1 MNHYKNRTQL
11 KDDAKDKLTGHY
23 GFFIG
28 AMLFIG
34 IASSIISWF
43 LTGSFSTDTAVG
55 YIIFE
60 AVSFIITVFLG
71 LFSVGSA
78 LVYLKCAC
86 GTPFTF
92 TDLFYGFTHNQNQ
105 GLILSLAV
113 NAVTL
118 LMIPVDLYST
128 KVYNETG
135 SYMDLLGIYFGGMA
149 IVLIIEFF
157 VQLLLMPCFY
167 LMLDYPNKSAGEL
180 LRLSFQV
187 MKTHLGRLFLLE
199 LSFLPLLLLGA
210 LSFIGVL
217 WVVPYMNMT
226 YALFYLDIMKP
237 EQEV

>member
-1 MNHYKNRTQL
+1 MNHYKTRTQL
-11 KDDAKDKLTGHY
+11 KDDAKDRLTGHY

-34 IASSIISWF
+34 IASSIISGF
-43 LTGSFSTDTAVG
+43 LTSSFSTDTTVG

-60 AVSFIITVFLG
+60 AVSFIITIFLG

-86 GTPFTF
+86 GTPITF

-105 GLILSLAV
+105 GIIISLAV
-113 NAVTL
+113 NAVNL
-118 LMIPVDLYST
+118 LMIPVELYST

-135 SYMDLLGIYFGGMA
+135 SYLRLFGTYFGGMA
-149 IVLIIEFF
+149 LVLIIEFF
-157 VQLLLMPCFY
+157 ILLLLMPCFY
-167 LMLDYPNKSAGEL
+167 LMLDYPNKSATEIL
-180 LRLSFQV
+180 SLSLRI
-187 MKTHLGRLFLLE
+187 MKAHIGRLFLLE

-210 LSFIGVL
+210 LSIIGVL
-217 WVVPYMNMT
+217 WVIPYMNMT

-237 EQEV
+237 EQED

>member
-34 IASSIISWF
+34 IASSIISGI
-43 LTGSFSTDTAVG
+43 LTGSFSTDTTVG
-55 YIIFE
+55 YVIFE

-86 GTPFTF
+86 GTPISF

-113 NAVTL
+113 NAVNL

-135 SYMDLLGIYFGGMA
+135 SYIDLIGTYFGGMA
-149 IVLIIEFF
+149 IVLIVELII
-157 VQLLLMPCFY
+157 LLYLMPCFY
-167 LMLDYPNKSAGEL
+167 LMLDYPNKSAGEIL
-180 LRLSFQV
+180 SLSFQI
-187 MKTHLGRLFLLE
+187 MKVHRGRLFLLE
-199 LSFLPLLLLGA
+199 LSFLPLLLLGV

-217 WVVPYMNMT
+217 WVIPYMNMT

-237 EQEV
+237 EQKV